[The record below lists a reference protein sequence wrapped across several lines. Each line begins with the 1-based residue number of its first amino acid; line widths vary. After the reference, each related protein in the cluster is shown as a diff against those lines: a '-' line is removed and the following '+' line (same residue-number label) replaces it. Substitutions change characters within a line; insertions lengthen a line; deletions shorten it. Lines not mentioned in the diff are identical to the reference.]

1 MCQPLP
7 TGNYQWIEENNN
19 TGSEV
24 EMSEQSKLFTD
35 VEAIMNLPDD
45 GSEGYIFE
53 CDLHYPE
60 NLHDAHSD
68 FPFCA
73 ERQKLPEEVFEI
85 LKKREEE
92 EEIAKEREKNVK
104 KGEEQEEETNRQ
116 NKKRKK
122 RTNRTEKLL
131 LTLYDRE
138 KYVVHYRMLKL
149 ALKHGLILKKVHRI
163 LKFDQSPWMKPYINL
178 NTEMRTKAANDFE
191 KAFFKLMNNAVFG
204 DY

>member
-7 TGNYQWIEENNN
+7 TGNYQWVNENNA
-19 TGSEV
+19 TDGDI
-24 EMSEQSKLFTD
+24 EMSQQSKLFTD

-60 NLHDAHSD
+60 HLHDAHND

-73 ERQKLPEEVFEI
+73 VRQKLPEEAFEI
-85 LKKREEE
+85 VKKREEE
-92 EEIAKEREKNVK
+92 EI
-104 KGEEQEEETNRQ
+104 NRQ
-116 NKKRKK
+116 NKTETEKRKRKK
-122 RTNRTEKLL
+122 RTNKTEKLM

-138 KYVVHYRMLKL
+138 KYVLHYRMLKL

-163 LKFDQSPWMKPYINL
+163 LKFDQSPWMKPYIEL
-178 NTEMRTKAANDFE
+178 NTEMRKKAENEFE

-204 DY
+204 NELNNHMYLFV